1 MMAVGESPCSINGV
15 ISMVIR
21 SFAGCS
27 VYIRRVFIELLLEFD
42 HFIVGHEN
50 VEIAS
55 VLAHLVAHMRVGYI

>member
-1 MMAVGESPCSINGV
+1 
-15 ISMVIR
+15 MVIR